1 MDCYQDA
8 PGHWFRFE
16 KSDEF
21 SGGNLAPLSTN
32 GSKYLEQNGPFEL
45 VHEHKAEN
53 LLKLFY
59 DVRGLR
65 LTVADDLAAK
75 FPPHL
80 KEICKKWKIRIN
92 KQLDNLMQHGKREF
106 LRNYCYE
113 LQPRHESYMFGI

>member
-8 PGHWFRFE
+8 PGRWFKLK

-21 SGGNLAPLSTN
+21 LEGNLAPLTTK

-45 VHEHKAEN
+45 EHEHKAEN

-65 LTVADDLAAK
+65 LTALDDLPAK
-75 FPPHL
+75 CPP
-80 KEICKKWKIRIN
+80 
-92 KQLDNLMQHGKREF
+92 
-106 LRNYCYE
+106 
-113 LQPRHESYMFGI
+113 